1 MKITSSQEVELEK
14 HATIVENNRL
24 WPWGE
29 KCPCC
34 NRPHVFEYSD
44 GSKVC
49 AKCDELVMVGSCL
62 LTQNSVKIPATIPAG
77 GRGWRTSEKEGEHG
91 LQRSAGKAL
100 MVSPRATQQRLTRA
114 PHVRLE
120 RQAPAR
126 SRRIYGTAG
135 MVAAVGSLHGR
146 NPRVEMA

>member
-62 LTQNSVKIPATIPAG
+62 LTQNSVKIPANT
-77 GRGWRTSEKEGEHG
+77 
-91 LQRSAGKAL
+91 
-100 MVSPRATQQRLTRA
+100 TQSQ
-114 PHVRLE
+114 
-120 RQAPAR
+120 Q
-126 SRRIYGTAG
+126 
-135 MVAAVGSLHGR
+135 
-146 NPRVEMA
+146 